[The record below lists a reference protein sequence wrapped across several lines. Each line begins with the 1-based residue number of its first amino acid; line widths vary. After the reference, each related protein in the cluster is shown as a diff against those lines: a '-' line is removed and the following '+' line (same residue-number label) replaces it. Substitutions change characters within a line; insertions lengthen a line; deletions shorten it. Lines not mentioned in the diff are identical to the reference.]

1 LVNPFKQVKE
11 EFRVQK
17 LLDEGFEE
25 VDGPLQCQNNDCH
38 EAVKEGLYNAT
49 ARVLTWKCSKGH
61 VSRLE
66 NFDA

>member
-1 LVNPFKQVKE
+1 MVNPFKQLKD
-11 EFRVQK
+11 EFAVQK

-25 VDGPLQCQNNDCH
+25 VDGPLQCQKSDCH
-38 EAVKEGLYNAT
+38 EAVPVGLYNET

-66 NFDA
+66 NFVA